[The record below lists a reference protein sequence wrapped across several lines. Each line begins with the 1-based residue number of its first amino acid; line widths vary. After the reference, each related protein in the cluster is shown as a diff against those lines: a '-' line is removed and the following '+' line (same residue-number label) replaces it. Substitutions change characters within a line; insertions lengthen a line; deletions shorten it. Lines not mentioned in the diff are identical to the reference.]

1 MLQEKWLMLSEHNI
15 FIGTNL
21 VVFLTILVTMNCDM
35 TVIFS
40 LEHL

>member
-1 MLQEKWLMLSEHNI
+1 MLSEHNI

-21 VVFLTILVTMNCDM
+21 GGFITILVTMNCDM

-40 LEHL
+40 FGTFV